1 MFNKKILAVIIAII
15 LVVTF
20 IFATEV
26 LAYTEANEW
35 DPDES
40 MPNARGFY
48 GFIRNVNTGVGVY
61 FGHLWVGKLD
71 NENVFSAVIGINLC
85 IATDADYYRDIIARF
100 ENDNDQFQTRS
111 VEGNVSLT
119 ASNTEND
126 IFTSTEVQNPT
137 SGYISYDVY
146 LNMHYVSGELQTV
159 TPQWTTKNANCVI
172 GFGIYSG

>member
-26 LAYTEANEW
+26 LANEW

-61 FGHLWVGKLD
+61 YGHLWVGKLD
-71 NENVFSAVIGINLC
+71 NENVFSAVIGINLQ

-119 ASNTEND
+119 KSSSESH
-126 IFTSTEVQNPT
+126 IRL
-137 SGYISYDVY
+137 YH
-146 LNMHYVSGELQTV
+146 L
-159 TPQWTTKNANCVI
+159 
-172 GFGIYSG
+172 

>member
-1 MFNKKILAVIIAII
+1 M
-15 LVVTF
+15 
-20 IFATEV
+20 
-26 LAYTEANEW
+26 
-35 DPDES
+35 
-40 MPNARGFY
+40 R
-48 GFIRNVNTGVGVY
+48 
-61 FGHLWVGKLD
+61 
-71 NENVFSAVIGINLC
+71 

-146 LNMHYVSGELQTV
+146 LNMHYVSG
-159 TPQWTTKNANCVI
+159 
-172 GFGIYSG
+172 

>member
-26 LAYTEANEW
+26 LANEW

-61 FGHLWVGKLD
+61 YGHLWVGKLD
-71 NENVFSAVIGINLC
+71 NENVFSAVIGINLQ

-119 ASNTEND
+119 KSKTEND

-137 SGYISYDVY
+137 SGYIIYDVY

-159 TPQWTTKNANCVI
+159 RPQWTTKNVNCVI
-172 GFGIYSG
+172 GFGRYAD

>member
-61 FGHLWVGKLD
+61 FGHLWGRK
-71 NENVFSAVIGINLC
+71 A
-85 IATDADYYRDIIARF
+85 
-100 ENDNDQFQTRS
+100 
-111 VEGNVSLT
+111 
-119 ASNTEND
+119 
-126 IFTSTEVQNPT
+126 
-137 SGYISYDVY
+137 
-146 LNMHYVSGELQTV
+146 
-159 TPQWTTKNANCVI
+159 
-172 GFGIYSG
+172 

>member
-35 DPDES
+35 DPDETV
-40 MPNARGFY
+40 PNARGFY

-61 FGHLWVGKLD
+61 YGHLWVAKRD
-71 NENVFSAVIGINLC
+71 NENVFSAVIGINLHT
-85 IATDADYYRDIIARF
+85 ATDADYYRDITARF

-119 ASNTEND
+119 KSNTEND

-137 SGYISYDVY
+137 SGYIMYDVY

-159 TPQWTTKNANCVI
+159 RPQWTTKNANCVI

>member
-26 LAYTEANEW
+26 LANEW

-71 NENVFSAVIGINLC
+71 NENVFSAVIGINLQ
-85 IATDADYYRDIIARF
+85 IATDADYYRDIITRF
-100 ENDNDQFQTRS
+100 ENDNDQFQ
-111 VEGNVSLT
+111 
-119 ASNTEND
+119 TEND

-172 GFGIYSG
+172 GFGKYSG

>member
-26 LAYTEANEW
+26 LANEW

-61 FGHLWVGKLD
+61 YGHLWVGKLD
-71 NENVFSAVIGINLC
+71 NENVFSAVIGINLHT
-85 IATDADYYRDIIARF
+85 ATDADYYRDIITRF

-119 ASNTEND
+119 KSNTEND

-137 SGYISYDVY
+137 SGYIMYDVY

-159 TPQWTTKNANCVI
+159 RPQWTTKNANCVI